1 MLTLLSQP
9 RSVFQLAIVKTS
21 SLQNSSLSRFIGY
34 GDLAIE
40 MRNYYLNTV
49 AEQIHRT
56 KDKCGGDNLTMDRGT
71 VTVHLLDL

>member
-1 MLTLLSQP
+1 MQ
-9 RSVFQLAIVKTS
+9 
-21 SLQNSSLSRFIGY
+21 
-34 GDLAIE
+34 
-40 MRNYYLNTV
+40 NYYLNTV